1 MLWQAVIEHP
11 AGLDVFEQDEAG
23 DYLIG
28 NAVMAVLADM
38 IVRWP
43 DAGTHPG
50 SRIND
55 SNRQTTHALLE
66 SDSEALAQE
75 IDALIAYFSLPWQLQ
90 GLCSAHAH
98 LRYDEQ
104 GDPILTEVNIL
115 DDQGEVIGT
124 EMRHVPE
131 QIVERA
137 LPEAVLLDFMADE
150 TSGDPP
156 VASRPTEAR
165 LPHVWVGMLPV
176 VVA

>member
-11 AGLDVFEQDEAG
+11 AGLNVFEQDENG
-23 DYLIG
+23 SYLIG
-28 NAVMAVLADM
+28 NEVMAVLADM

-115 DDQGEVIGT
+115 DDQGEVIAN
-124 EMRHVPE
+124 
-131 QIVERA
+131 RA
-137 LPEAVLLDFMADE
+137 RAAETAILSHGPAVSIDRAA
-150 TSGDPP
+150 
-156 VASRPTEAR
+156 ASLTGKVRIQ
-165 LPHVWVGMLPV
+165 
-176 VVA
+176 